1 MMNNGPK
8 PLNFSPS
15 PITNISL
22 SRRISSRHMEYNA
35 SPVSRNRIMVS
46 HEAQTEISI
55 PCDFDLASLL
65 ADHLPYKGQISSTP
79 IKNNTPRENKVSTP
93 KFDLQEVRLGVD
105 LSFSEEGPSMRTEDD
120 EYSNLGFK
128 NPFENSSVS
137 PIKFE
142 PLMESVF
149 HQLSPIKETRE

>member
-1 MMNNGPK
+1 MSAGPK

-35 SPVSRNRIMVS
+35 SPVSRNRIMIS
-46 HEAQTEISI
+46 HEAQTDISI
-55 PCDFDLASLL
+55 PSDFDLASLL

-105 LSFSEEGPSMRTEDD
+105 LTFSEEGPSMRTEDG
-120 EYSNLGFK
+120 EYSNLMGFK
-128 NPFENSSVS
+128 DPFESSSVS
-137 PIKFE
+137 PIKLE

-149 HQLSPIKETRE
+149 HQLSPIKEIRE